1 MEKDHT
7 SHIPSFRAC
16 NTCLAGGLKCNRFLV
31 MAIVTGCE
39 ECYKKD
45 LLVLNSSAENETLP
59 AELSLAVVLPDVIH
73 FGKSLKSSWANWFID
88 LEGTRGNLVQIR
100 TLPDSG
106 NPKHESSVT
115 AEP

>member
-7 SHIPSFRAC
+7 SHIPSFTAC
-16 NTCLAGGLKCNRFLV
+16 NTCLAGGFKCNRFLV

-45 LLVLNSSAENETLP
+45 LLVLNSSAKNETLL
-59 AELSLAVVLPDVIH
+59 AELSLAVVLPDVFH

-88 LEGTRGNLVQIR
+88 LEGTRSNLV
-100 TLPDSG
+100 
-106 NPKHESSVT
+106 
-115 AEP
+115 